1 MRKTILAVAIMTG
14 LSLNAQANI
23 SDGDMADIDAIL
35 GESTAVEAKDTKK
48 EEPKKVEKKETK
60 KETVKDTKSTKT
72 VENKTT
78 PATKPVADT
87 KSVDTGN
94 VSSEVK
100 QSETQPTI
108 VVPVSG
114 NHFVIEVKRVKDSI
128 IKKTLTSDEMAMSF
142 GFPVSDTYK
151 NEKEIVDF
159 YTDIEKGR
167 VAALNNMV
175 QERDMLYDLKKTV
188 KDGKVDVKP
197 NIETVEYGYNF
208 IIQFVEFDKKS
219 NRVKLRVD
227 YKNKAVVSYTS
238 QEITTADGTI
248 ERLKRPV
255 IKTTNNTKEFWIKF
269 ERDAKEKISIDEN
282 HYIEIVMGR
291 VLPFVQPIVVVD
303 RKKIEEMRIAAEE
316 AAKAAE
322 KSKKDAEIKVEEDL
336 YNSLEADLKTK

>member
-35 GESTAVEAKDTKK
+35 GESTAVEVKDTKK
-48 EEPKKVEKKETK
+48 EEPKKVDKKENK

-72 VENKTT
+72 VETKTT
-78 PATKPVADT
+78 EVKPV
-87 KSVDTGN
+87 VDAKTAEPTVN
-94 VSSEVK
+94 QEVK

-114 NHFVIEVKRVKDSI
+114 NHFVVEIKRIKDSI
-128 IKKTLTSDEMAMSF
+128 LKKTLTSDEMAMSF
-142 GFPVSDTYK
+142 GFPVNETYK

-175 QERDMLYDLKKTV
+175 QEKDMLYDLKKTV
-188 KDGKVDVKP
+188 KDGKLNVKP
-197 NIETVEYGYNF
+197 DIETVEYGYNF
-208 IIQFVEFDKKS
+208 IIQFVEFDKKN
-219 NRVKLRVD
+219 NRVKLRID
-227 YKNKAVVSYTS
+227 YKNKDIVSYTS
-238 QEITTADGTI
+238 QEITTADGNI
-248 ERLKRPV
+248 EKLKRPV

-269 ERDAKEKISIDEN
+269 ERGAKEKIGIDET
-282 HYIEIVMGR
+282 HYIEVVMGR

-322 KSKKDAEIKVEEDL
+322 KAKKEAEIKAEEDL
-336 YNSLEADLKTK
+336 YNSLESDLKTK